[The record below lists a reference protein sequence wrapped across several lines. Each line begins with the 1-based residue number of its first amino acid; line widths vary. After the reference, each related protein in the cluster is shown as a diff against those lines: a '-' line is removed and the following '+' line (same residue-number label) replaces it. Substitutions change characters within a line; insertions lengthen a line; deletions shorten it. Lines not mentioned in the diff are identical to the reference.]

1 MRVPYEPPSK
11 STKIPYLQRG
21 GELPGVQY
29 GSGLFSNMFKAI
41 KTVALPALKAVA
53 KTALPMVKS
62 AVTAGLA
69 ADGSIVD
76 RLKAAGQSALTKE
89 NLMGL
94 AQAGRRGAMI
104 RNPSP
109 GAVVGAVARR
119 PRSGAVARRPRSG
132 AVAKRPRRPKRPF

>member
-11 STKIPYLQRG
+11 STKIHYLQRG

-29 GSGLFSNMFKAI
+29 GSGFFGNMFKAI
-41 KTVALPALKAVA
+41 KTAALPALKAVA

-69 ADGSIVD
+69 ADGSISD
-76 RLKAAGQSALTKE
+76 RLKAAGQNALTKE

-94 AQAGRRGAMI
+94 AQAGRRGAMV

-109 GAVVGAVARR
+109 GAMVSAVARK
-119 PRSGAVARRPRSG
+119 PRRS
-132 AVAKRPRRPKRPF
+132 RRPKRPF